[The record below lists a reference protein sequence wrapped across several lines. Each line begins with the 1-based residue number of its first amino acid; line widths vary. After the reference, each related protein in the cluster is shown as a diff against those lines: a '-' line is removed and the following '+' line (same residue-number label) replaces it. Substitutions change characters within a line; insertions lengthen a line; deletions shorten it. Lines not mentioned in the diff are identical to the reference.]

1 MHMVSIKHST
11 LLGTERV
18 NYFMLDLHTY
28 QIGTLLTLLGTKRVN
43 YCKRFLLTKYQT
55 TFVLTAW
62 LFCARRLR
70 GITCVNTKSANFCNK
85 LVKPHILNVL
95 MTKQI
100 SYLGDICSPM
110 NLAGSKN
117 YLTWPLQHP
126 LRTFCLWVGPDCFL
140 HDFSQAQFH
149 YFLNLQML
157 NVFFF
162 NILNYDNS
170 KQQH

>member
-1 MHMVSIKHST
+1 MLQPNIRSHCVLFDAYGQYQTVHY
-11 LLGTERV
+11 LGLKELIISCLTFILTKLV
-18 NYFMLDLHTY
+18 HCF
-28 QIGTLLTLLGTKRVN
+28 TLLGTKRVN
-43 YCKRFLLTKYQT
+43 YCMTFLLTKYQT

-62 LFCARRLR
+62 LSCARRLR
-70 GITCVNTKSANFCNK
+70 GIICVNTNSANFCNK
-85 LVKPHILNVL
+85 LAKPHILNVL
-95 MTKQI
+95 MTQQI

-126 LRTFCLWVGPDCFL
+126 LRTFCLWVGSDCFL

-157 NVFFF
+157 NGFF
-162 NILNYDNS
+162 
-170 KQQH
+170 